1 MEAILRCENEVH
13 VDALTVVDF
22 TMLYVTY
29 YMSDGKTIR
38 KVMGGGG
45 VGQKEKKFPSN
56 QAQEH
61 KNPASYVIVRVNT
74 LLNIIGY
81 RFCHLRPPA

>member
-29 YMSDGKTIR
+29 YMSDGKTIK
-38 KVMGGGG
+38 KVL
-45 VGQKEKKFPSN
+45 QKEKKFPSN